1 MRALDAD
8 IAEVLIAEDALRG
21 RVGALGAEITAR
33 YAGEPAPILVGVIKG
48 VTFFMADL
56 MRAIDLPV
64 EIDFLA
70 ISRYGPQSRG
80 SAGGV
85 RVLQDLSAPI
95 TGRRVIVVEDVV
107 DTGLPVAFVLR
118 MLRSRSPASL
128 EVCALLDRQSVRLI
142 DVPLAYVGFQIPDRF
157 VVGYGLDYQERY
169 RNLPYIGILKPSVYT
184 NVTKPETE
192 HKSFAEHQ

>member
-8 IAEVLIAEDALRG
+8 IAEVLIAEDTLRK
-21 RVGALGAEITAR
+21 RVHALGAEITAR

-64 EIDFLA
+64 EIDVLA

-85 RVLQDLSAPI
+85 RVLHDLSAPI
-95 TGRRVIVVEDVV
+95 TGRPVIVVEDVV

-169 RNLPYIGILKPSVYT
+169 RNLPYIGALRPDLAPVGGYWS
-184 NVTKPETE
+184 
-192 HKSFAEHQ
+192 